1 MQCLQTK
8 LEPITYA
15 TTTPMYKKT
24 SFLNGTKIQEL
35 TFGDSNYDS
44 PTKKQE
50 SKPKTQKENNTKP
63 CVKKLA

>member
-44 PTKKQE
+44 PTKK
-50 SKPKTQKENNTKP
+50 
-63 CVKKLA
+63 